1 MKICGGF
8 ENFRASAFS
17 FYGREEKIFMAGIKF
32 HDISFSYG
40 DKKILEHFS
49 LDVED
54 SQIMCLLGPSGCGKT
69 TLMRCLLGLN
79 RPSAG
84 EIYVGDRCVF
94 SRDKRINIPPER
106 RGIGVVFQDYAVWPH
121 MTVLE
126 NVCYPMKKHGLS
138 KDDINRKS
146 SYALE
151 QVRMSEYAPY
161 LPSQLS
167 GGQQQRVAIARALVS
182 SDEVIVMDE
191 PITNLD
197 AKLREEM
204 LIEIRQIQKNIGTT
218 IFYITH
224 DQEASLQLCDR
235 MAIMD
240 STGALSQI
248 GTDEDII
255 LRPANRFVFEF
266 IGVSNFFKLTRKND
280 SWCFHDNNSIKYE
293 GTVPEKYDTLVD
305 MGVRPNDIVF
315 DDNSGVRGKVRRS
328 VFLGSEYNMFI
339 DFDGQEVRVQR
350 STFDEG
356 AGSIKEGSEVGLK
369 FLNPVFY
376 HSKEVQ

>member
-1 MKICGGF
+1 
-8 ENFRASAFS
+8 
-17 FYGREEKIFMAGIKF
+17 MAGIKF
-32 HDISFSYG
+32 IDVSFAYG
-40 DKKILEHFS
+40 DKKILENFS

-79 RPSAG
+79 KPSTG
-84 EIYVGDRCVF
+84 EIYVGERCVF
-94 SRDKRINIPPER
+94 SKEKRINIPPER

-121 MTVLE
+121 MTVYE
-126 NVCYPMKKHGLS
+126 NVCYPMKKHKLP
-138 KDDINRKS
+138 KDEIDKKAR
-146 SYALE
+146 YALE
-151 QVRMSEYAPY
+151 QVRMSDYAPY

-218 IFYITH
+218 ILYITH
-224 DQEASLQLCDR
+224 DQEASLQLCDK

-240 STGALSQI
+240 AEGKLSQI

-255 LRPANRFVFEF
+255 LRPASRFVFEF
-266 IGVSNFFKLTRKND
+266 IGVSNFFTLTKK
-280 SWCFHDNNSIKYE
+280 SGAWCFHDNEQIKYE
-293 GTVPEKYDTLVD
+293 GAVPDKYNSVVD
-305 MGVRPNDIVF
+305 MGVRPNDIIF
-315 DDNSGVRGKVRRS
+315 DDNSNVRGMVKRS
-328 VFLGSEYNMFI
+328 IFLGSEYNMFV
-339 DFDGQEVRVQR
+339 DFDGQEIRVQR
-350 STFDEG
+350 STFDDG
-356 AGSIKEGSEVGLK
+356 AGKIKEGSEIGIK

-376 HSKEVQ
+376 NAKEA

>member
-1 MKICGGF
+1 
-8 ENFRASAFS
+8 
-17 FYGREEKIFMAGIKF
+17 MAGIRF
-32 HDISFSYG
+32 IDVSFAYG

-79 RPSAG
+79 RPSTG

-126 NVCYPMKKHGLS
+126 NVCYPMKKHRFP
-138 KDDINRKS
+138 KDEIERKS
-146 SYALE
+146 RYALE

-224 DQEASLQLCDR
+224 DQEASLQLCDK

-255 LRPANRFVFEF
+255 LRPASRFVFEF
-266 IGVSNFFKLTRKND
+266 IGVSNFFTLRNFSGT
-280 SWCFHDNNSIKYE
+280 WCFHDNNAL
-293 GTVPEKYDTLVD
+293 KYDGTIPEQYASSVD

-315 DDNSGVRGKVRRS
+315 DESSPVRGRVRRS

-350 STFDEG
+350 STFDDG
-356 AGSIKEGSEVGLK
+356 AGSIEEGSEVGLK

-376 HSKEVQ
+376 HTKEA

>member
-1 MKICGGF
+1 
-8 ENFRASAFS
+8 
-17 FYGREEKIFMAGIKF
+17 MAGISFKN
-32 HDISFSYG
+32 ISFAYG
-40 DKKILEHFS
+40 DKIILENFS

-79 RPSAG
+79 RPSTG
-84 EIYVGDRCVF
+84 EIYIGDRCVF
-94 SRDKRINIPPER
+94 SHEKRINIPPER
-106 RGIGVVFQDYAVWPH
+106 RGVGVVFQDYAVWPH
-121 MTVLE
+121 MTVFE
-126 NVCYPMKKHGLS
+126 NVAYPMKKQRLDRS
-138 KDDINRKS
+138 EIERKAL
-146 SYALE
+146 YALE
-151 QVRMSEYAPY
+151 QVRMSDYAPY

-218 IFYITH
+218 ILYITH
-224 DQEASLQLCDR
+224 DQEASLQLCDK
-235 MAIMD
+235 MAIMNSD
-240 STGALSQI
+240 GSLSQI

-266 IGVSNFFKLTRKND
+266 IGVSNFFTLKKINN
-280 SWCFHDNNSIKYE
+280 SWCFHDNEKIIYNDSI
-293 GTVPEKYDTLVD
+293 PENFDSLVD
-305 MGVRPNDIVF
+305 MGVRPNDIIF
-315 DDNSGVRGKVRRS
+315 DENSQIRGRVKRS

-339 DFDGQEVRVQR
+339 DFDGQEIRVQR
-350 STFDEG
+350 STFDDGAGMIQEG
-356 AGSIKEGSEVGLK
+356 ADVGLK

-376 HSKEVQ
+376 ESNTKEA